1 MVTKSPLLEY
11 VYNRYKKATS
21 TKEAV
26 VELRITYDRKQKYM
40 TTNIFLLPK
49 HWHRG
54 RVINRIDAF
63 QLNEFLDKLMV
74 DVRKVILQMQ
84 EEGTMDIFSIPDRL
98 QRLRSGG
105 LSFLDFCEKR
115 AGIRSYGKSD
125 DSQDRYERFIKFFR
139 GWGGIKDWEDVTEEN
154 IITFDAYLSNRG
166 LKPYSKW
173 NNYHR
178 FLNSFIIDGIS
189 EGFLRRNP
197 YKWVRIDKEKSKGG
211 IGKYLTPEEFNKIRN
226 MDLPTDSLQRVRDL
240 FVFQTYTCL
249 AYVDLAAFDVSK
261 IQTVKGKKVYIGK
274 RGKTKESFTIPLLKP
289 ALDILKKYNNRLPI
303 ISNVKY
309 NEFLKAIAQHAG
321 IDKPLSTHWARHTGA
336 TLLLNQGGLDMKVV
350 AKICGHSSTKITE
363 QVYAKLLDETVV
375 EAVSKIEKQMKK
387 TGAPKKKSK

>member
-1 MVTKSPLLEY
+1 
-11 VYNRYKKATS
+11 
-21 TKEAV
+21 
-26 VELRITYDRKQKYM
+26 
-40 TTNIFLLPK
+40 
-49 HWHRG
+49 
-54 RVINRIDAF
+54 
-63 QLNEFLDKLMV
+63 
-74 DVRKVILQMQ
+74 
-84 EEGTMDIFSIPDRL
+84 
-98 QRLRSGG
+98 
-105 LSFLDFCEKR
+105 
-115 AGIRSYGKSD
+115 
-125 DSQDRYERFIKFFR
+125 
-139 GWGGIKDWEDVTEEN
+139 
-154 IITFDAYLSNRG
+154 
-166 LKPYSKW
+166 
-173 NNYHR
+173 
-178 FLNSFIIDGIS
+178 
-189 EGFLRRNP
+189 
-197 YKWVRIDKEKSKGG
+197 
-211 IGKYLTPEEFNKIRN
+211 